1 MSTFG
6 KPRVTSDRTFSD
18 FIRNASAEE
27 RNALYADVMDRVAE
41 RQQAVIDK
49 ARAIQ
54 AEKTPSAL
62 SHRSE

>member
-49 ARAIQ
+49 ARAMQ
-54 AEKTPSAL
+54 AEKKRQDL
-62 SHRSE
+62 SHYSE